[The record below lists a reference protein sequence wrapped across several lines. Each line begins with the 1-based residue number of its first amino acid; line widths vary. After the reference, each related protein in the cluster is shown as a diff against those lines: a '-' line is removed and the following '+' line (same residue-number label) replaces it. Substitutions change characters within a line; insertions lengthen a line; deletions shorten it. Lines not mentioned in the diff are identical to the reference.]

1 MQLHDIK
8 LSRHH
13 SCYFLFVDALSLIRC
28 STAVLAAC
36 LSARNSGSTWSCD
49 QVQSI
54 ADSFQLIDKQHLLL
68 TSKHIQRF
76 CSTNQPSEP
85 TAHWSTNYCLLPPYH
100 HPSPNPRPYTSLPS
114 SSASYFATHPL
125 TCCLHPSLL
134 TSPIFCQITAH
145 PPTTHFPLQ
154 PALLTSQ
161 PSSARYLPTHTLTS
175 PLQPTLLSSPIFC

>member
-1 MQLHDIK
+1 MYSVKKQHFQSEKENLFKTQYSVQLHDIK

-54 ADSFQLIDKQHLLL
+54 ADSFQSIDKQHLLPVNTYNVFAQL
-68 TSKHIQRF
+68 TS
-76 CSTNQPSEP
+76 PSEP

-100 HPSPNPRPYTSLPS
+100 RPSPNPRPYTSLPS
-114 SSASYFATHPL
+114 SSTSYPATHPISS
-125 TCCLHPSLL
+125 CLHPSLL
-134 TSPIFCQITAH
+134 SSSIFC
-145 PPTTHFPLQ
+145 
-154 PALLTSQ
+154 
-161 PSSARYLPTHTLTS
+161 
-175 PLQPTLLSSPIFC
+175 